1 MSSDNTQGL
10 WAEYRRTGDQ
20 KLRDRLILTYAP
32 LVKYVAGRLGTGLP
46 AHVEEADLVSY
57 GLIGLIGAIERFDPN
72 REIKFETFAISRIRG
87 AIIDEL
93 RALDW
98 VPRSVR
104 ARARSIERA
113 IGQFEAQHHRAPT
126 DEEIAKKLEISSEE
140 LEESLD
146 EISRSSIVA
155 LDELWTVSSTGDQ
168 VSLID
173 TIEDPGSV
181 DPQRNLTDAE
191 LREAIAEA
199 IASLPEREK
208 IVVTLYYY
216 EELTLREI
224 GEVLGVTESR
234 VSQLHTK
241 AVLRLR
247 GHLAGGTSSRPP
259 RP

>member
-1 MSSDNTQGL
+1 MSGDDTQAL
-10 WAEYRRTGDQ
+10 WAAFSRTRDQ
-20 KLRDRLILTYAP
+20 GARDRLILTYAP
-32 LVKYVAGRLGTGLP
+32 LVKYVAGRLGAGLP
-46 AHVEEADLVSY
+46 AHVEESDLVSY
-57 GLIGLIGAIERFDPN
+57 GLIGLIGAIERFDPA

-104 ARARSIERA
+104 SRAREIERA

-126 DEEIAKKLEISSEE
+126 DEEIATKLELTGDE

-155 LDELWTVSSTGDQ
+155 LDELWTLSSSGDQ
-168 VSLID
+168 ISLID
-173 TIEDPGSV
+173 TIEDHDSA
-181 DPQRNLTDAE
+181 DPQRNLTEAE

-199 IASLPEREK
+199 IANLPEREK

-224 GEVLGVTESR
+224 GDVLGVTESR

-241 AVLRLR
+241 AILRLR
-247 GHLAGGTSSRPP
+247 GHLAGGSTALGRG
-259 RP
+259 